1 MLQQGRRFLI
11 PKTGD
16 LLIAIGGGIS
26 AIPASQSRIISP
38 STTSKTQWA
47 QTKWKFVTIPL
58 GAVLMCITY
67 EVVENS
73 PAYARAT
80 VLWGEELFDIY
91 AGVHALQVIDET
103 NIWLNE
109 TL

>member
-26 AIPASQSRIISP
+26 AIPASQSRIIP
-38 STTSKTQWA
+38 SSATSTQWA

-58 GAVLMCITY
+58 GAVFLCITY

-73 PAYARAT
+73 PTYARVT
-80 VLWGEELFDIY
+80 VLWGEELYDIY

-103 NIWLNE
+103 NIWLSD